1 MPQSFPPVAG
11 PKTCILIVGSMPGEA
26 SLRAGQYYAY
36 RQNQFWRIIF
46 DVFEHGREPLDYE
59 DKKAVILKH
68 GLGLW
73 DSLAR
78 CERKGSLD
86 GGITRPEPNDFPALF
101 CKYPQI
107 RALIFNGAA
116 AFKFYKQAF
125 KEPQTPYRVMPSTS
139 PAHASRTYAEKLALW
154 RNALRGGI

>member
-1 MPQSFPPVAG
+1 MLQSFPPIAG
-11 PKTCILIVGSMPGEA
+11 PKTRILIIGSMPGEA

-36 RQNQFWRIIF
+36 KHNQFWRIIF
-46 DVFEHGREPLDYE
+46 DVFEAGRAPLDYA

-73 DSLAR
+73 DSLAS

-86 GGITRPEPNDFPALF
+86 GSITRHAPNDFPSLL
-101 CKYPQI
+101 
-107 RALIFNGAA
+107 RARPKINTLLFNGAA

-125 KEPQTPYRVMPSTS
+125 GAPERAWRVLPSTS
-139 PAHASRTYAEKLALW
+139 PAHAARSYAQKLALW
-154 RNALRGGI
+154 RDALRD